1 MRDLPDSEGPCASQG
16 LLQHLGSVAGLG
28 GISTVTALARS
39 KPTLGALGRGHG
51 FGTLPVFLAG
61 ISTILGAI
69 MFLRFGYAVGSV
81 GLLGALGII
90 VLGHAV
96 TFPTALAIAE
106 IATNRKVEG
115 GGEYFIIS
123 RSFGTTIGGVI
134 GIFLYLSQA
143 ISVAFYLIAFA
154 EAFSPV
160 ASWFAVVTGVAFDPR
175 YVSIPALLGLL
186 TIVTY
191 RGAAMGVKMLY
202 VVAAVLLTSLVLF
215 FLGAPLEGFD
225 PATVRFTG
233 GIVEGDA
240 FIVVFAI
247 VFPAFT
253 GMTAGVGLS
262 GDLKDPRVSLP
273 NGTLLATCVGVAVY
287 VLIVFKLAYSAPM
300 DALVEE
306 QLIMAKIALWGP
318 VIFIGLGCATL
329 SSAIGSILVAPRT
342 LQALGADSTT
352 PTSAANEWL
361 ARGYGKENEP
371 RHATVVTGMIALAI
385 VMVGNV
391 DMVARIISMFFMVT
405 YGALCAIGVLEHFA
419 ARPSYRPSFRSR
431 WYVSLIGAL
440 TCLFL
445 MFQMDPVYAFAA
457 LVLMAGM
464 YKLLERTQSG
474 ESDLA
479 AMFEGVMTQATRTM
493 HVRLQ
498 RRRRVETADEW
509 RPSIIM
515 VNDRTF
521 DRRSPLAM
529 LRWLC
534 HRHGFGTYLHFIQD
548 RLNARSFR
556 ASEAMHARLIE
567 LARMQKSTVYMDTIV
582 SPSMMS
588 ALAQSLQVPGVS
600 GISNNA
606 VMFEF
611 SKRDDISI
619 VEEVVQLCTFSAAT
633 DKTLLVLRHG
643 DYHFGERQRIH
654 IWLTWNDAANANMMI
669 LLGYIL
675 VGHPD
680 WEGASIEVFAALP
693 QAQLEERRREFK
705 KLIAEGRLPISEKN
719 LRYIPTNDET
729 SFRKLVATRS
739 EFADLMVVGFDL
751 HGINER
757 GVDVFTNHSSPKDVL
772 FVHAPERIAME

>member
-1 MRDLPDSEGPCASQG
+1 MGRVEG
-16 LLQHLGSVAGLG
+16 LVA
-28 GISTVTALARS
+28 INTVTDLSRS
-39 KPTLGALGRGHG
+39 APTRSDAGYGGRGHG

-81 GLLGALGII
+81 GLAGVLGII
-90 VLGHAV
+90 ALGHAV

-134 GIFLYLSQA
+134 GLSLYLSQA

-154 EAFSPV
+154 EAFRPL
-160 ASWFAVVTGVAFDPR
+160 APLFALVTGAPFDVR
-175 YVSIPALLGLL
+175 YVSVPALLGLYS
-186 TIVTY
+186 IVVY
-191 RGAAMGVKMLY
+191 RGATMGVKMLY
-202 VVAAVLLTSLVLF
+202 GVVAVLLISLVLF
-215 FLGAPLEGFD
+215 FLGSPVEGFD
-225 PATVRFTG
+225 PSTVRFTG
-233 GIVEGDA
+233 GLVNGDS

-262 GDLKDPRVSLP
+262 GDLENPRVSLP
-273 NGTLLATCVGVAVY
+273 RGTLLATGAGVAVY
-287 VLIVFKLAYSAPM
+287 VLIVIKLAYSAPS
-300 DALVEE
+300 DALVED
-306 QLIMAKIALWGP
+306 QMIMARVAIWGP
-318 VIFIGLGCATL
+318 VIYIGLACATL

-342 LQALGADSTT
+342 LQALGADATA
-352 PTSAANEWL
+352 PSAAANQWL
-361 ARGYGKENEP
+361 ACGYGNANEP
-371 RHATVVTGMIALAI
+371 RHATLVTGVIALVI

-391 DMVARIISMFFMVT
+391 NMVARIISMFFMVT

-431 WYVSLIGAL
+431 WYISLIGAV

-445 MFQMDPVYAFAA
+445 MFQMDPVYAIVA
-457 LVLMAGM
+457 LVILAGM
-464 YKLLERTQSG
+464 YKLLERTRSG

-498 RRRRVETADEW
+498 RRRNVEAAGEW

-534 HRHGFGTYLHFIQD
+534 HRHGFGTYLHYIKG
-548 RLNARSFR
+548 RLNANSFR
-556 ASEAMHARLIE
+556 ESQAMHARLVE
-567 LARMQKSTVYMDTIV
+567 LARTQKSTVYMDTIV

-611 SKRDDISI
+611 AKGDDASV
-619 VEEVVQLCTFSAAT
+619 VEEVVRLCIFSAAT
-633 DKTLLVLRHG
+633 GKTLLVLRHG
-643 DYHFGERQRIH
+643 DYHFGECQRIH

-675 VGHPD
+675 VGHPHWD
-680 WEGASIEVFAALP
+680 GASIKVFAAMP
-693 QAQLEERRREFK
+693 AEQLAARRQEFK
-705 KLIAEGRLPISEKN
+705 KLIAAGRLPISEKN
-719 LRYIPTNDET
+719 LRFIPTGDVV

-739 EFADLMVVGFDL
+739 ENADLTVIGFDL
-751 HGINER
+751 HGLAER
-757 GVDVFTNHSSPKDVL
+757 GAEVFTNHSCQKDVL
-772 FVHAPERIAME
+772 FVHARGISQWNSRAGGQQCGSMS

>member
-1 MRDLPDSEGPCASQG
+1 MGAS
-16 LLQHLGSVAGLG
+16 
-28 GISTVTALARS
+28 R
-39 KPTLGALGRGHG
+39 RGHG

-61 ISTILGAI
+61 VCTILGAI

-81 GLLGALGII
+81 GLFGVLVII

-134 GIFLYLSQA
+134 GISLYLSQA

-154 EAFSPV
+154 EAFRPL
-160 ASWFAVVTGVAFDPR
+160 APWFMEVTGAEFDPR
-175 YVSIPALLGLL
+175 YVSVPAHLVLLAVA
-186 TIVTY
+186 TF
-191 RGAAMGVKMLY
+191 RGAAVGVKMLY
-202 VVAAVLLTSLVLF
+202 VVSAVLLVSLVLF
-215 FLGAPLEGFD
+215 FLGSPVEGFD
-225 PATVRFTG
+225 PSTVRFTG
-233 GIVEGDA
+233 RIADA
-240 FIVVFAI
+240 DPFIVVFAI

-262 GDLKDPRVSLP
+262 GDLKNPRVSLP
-273 NGTLLATCVGVAVY
+273 GGTLLATATGVVVY
-287 VLIVFKLAYSAPM
+287 VLIVFKLAYSAPPE
-300 DALVEE
+300 ALVGD
-306 QLIMAKIALWGP
+306 QLIMARIALWGP
-318 VIFIGLGCATL
+318 VIFVGLGCATL
-329 SSAIGSILVAPRT
+329 SSAIGSVLVAPRT

-352 PTSAANEWL
+352 PVLAINRWL
-361 ARGYGKENEP
+361 AQGLGEANEP
-371 RHATVVTGMIALAI
+371 RNATLLTGIIALAI
-385 VMVGNV
+385 VAVGNV
-391 DMVARIISMFFMVT
+391 DLVARIISMFFMVT

-440 TCLFL
+440 ACLFL
-445 MFQMDPVYAFAA
+445 MFQMDPVFAFVA
-457 LVLMAGM
+457 LVLMAAI
-464 YKLLERTQSG
+464 YKLLEFSRGG
-474 ESDLA
+474 ESDLV

-498 RRRRVETADEW
+498 RRGWMDTKGEW

-534 HRHGFGTYLHFIQD
+534 HRHGFGTYLHLIKD
-548 RLNARSFR
+548 RLNANSFR
-556 ASEAMHARLIE
+556 EGRTMHDRLVE
-567 LARMQKSTVYMDTIV
+567 LARIQRSTVYMDTII
-582 SPSMMS
+582 SPSMTS

-611 SKRDDISI
+611 SNRDDIG
-619 VEEVVQLCTFSAAT
+619 VVRELVQLCVFAAAT
-633 DKTLLVLRHG
+633 EKTLLVLRHG
-643 DYHFGERQRIH
+643 DYHFGERRRIH

-680 WEGASIEVFAALP
+680 WEEASIEVFAALP
-693 QAQLEERRREFK
+693 QEQLEARRREFQR
-705 KLIAEGRLPISEKN
+705 LIAEGRLPIREKN
-719 LRYIPTNDET
+719 LRFIPTSDVT
-729 SFRKLVATRS
+729 SFRNLVTSQS
-739 EFADLMVVGFDL
+739 EFADLTVVGFDL
-751 HGINER
+751 EGIRER
-757 GVDVFTNHSSPKDVL
+757 GVEVFMNHASLKDVL
-772 FVHAPERIAME
+772 FVHAPEQITME